1 MATKVVEIFTLRL
14 EKKYLCSTKI
24 SIMPILDLY
33 NHSEHRKNLAHFAS
47 LASLAAVDGEVNPY
61 EKRILDR
68 FAYKMGISE
77 LEYKEVMKKE
87 NKYPIDPSNSLEE
100 RLERLHDLFRIIFA
114 DHDIDDEEMVLLKK
128 YAIGLG
134 FPDKKADRIIEKSV
148 AIFSG
153 RIDFDDYLYLIS
165 QD

>member
-1 MATKVVEIFTLRL
+1 
-14 EKKYLCSTKI
+14 
-24 SIMPILDLY
+24 MPILDLY

-47 LASLAAVDGEVNPY
+47 LASLAAVDGEVNPE
-61 EKRILDR
+61 EKRVLDR

-77 LEYKEVMKKE
+77 SEYKEVMKKE
-87 NKYPIDPSNSLEE
+87 NKYPFDPSNSLEE

-114 DHDIDDEEMVLLKK
+114 DHDIDDEEMILLKK

-153 RIDFDDYLYLIS
+153 RIDFDDYLLLITK
-165 QD
+165 Q

>member
-1 MATKVVEIFTLRL
+1 
-14 EKKYLCSTKI
+14 
-24 SIMPILDLY
+24 MPILDLY
-33 NHSEHRKNLAHFAS
+33 NHSEHRKNLAHFAA
-47 LASLAAVDGEVNPY
+47 LASLAAVDGEVNPS

-87 NKYPIDPSNSLEE
+87 NKYPLDPSNSLEE
-100 RLERLHDLFRIIFA
+100 RLERLHDLFKIIFA
-114 DHDIDDEEMVLLKK
+114 DHDIDNEEMVLLKK

-153 RIDFDDYLYLIS
+153 RIDFDDYHYLIS

>member
-1 MATKVVEIFTLRL
+1 
-14 EKKYLCSTKI
+14 
-24 SIMPILDLY
+24 MPILDLY

-47 LASLAAVDGEVNPY
+47 LASLAAVDGKVNPE
-61 EKRILDR
+61 EKRVLDR

-77 LEYKEVMKKE
+77 SEYKEVMKRE
-87 NKYPIDPSNSLEE
+87 NKYPIAPSNSLEE

-114 DHDIDDEEMVLLKK
+114 DHDIDDEEMIRLKK

-148 AIFSG
+148 ALFSG
-153 RIDFDDYLYLIS
+153 RIDFDDYLLLITKR
-165 QD
+165 